1 MINEPYV
8 QMEIYFGW
16 ICRMIMCNEMK
27 AHSYEKLLRYLDS
40 RAFTYINP
48 MDENRMIDGVDLRY
62 RYGEYFGLIPIEVS
76 SLFQDK
82 PCTVLEMMVAL
93 AIRCEEHIMG
103 NQDLGNRTGE
113 WFWEMVKSLGIDGM
127 DDEHFDKYKVSMA
140 IDTFLD
146 RKYSHDG
153 EGGLFTVAGSTR
165 DFRKAEIW
173 FQLCWYLDSIA

>member
-1 MINEPYV
+1 MNDTNL
-8 QMEIYFGW
+8 QMERYFGW
-16 ICRMIMCNEMK
+16 ICRMVMCDEMK
-27 AHSYEKLLRYLDS
+27 SHPYEKLLRYLDS
-40 RAFTYINP
+40 REFTYIDP

-62 RYGEYFGLIPIEVS
+62 RFGEHFGLIPIEVS

-93 AIRCEEHIMG
+93 AIRCEEHIMD

-127 DDEHFDKYKVSMA
+127 DDEHFDEYQVSMTV
-140 IDTFLD
+140 DTFLD

-153 EGGLFTVAGSTR
+153 EGGLFTVVGSTR